1 MKFYFDITCPYSFT
15 GYQILKSKNVTDIHF
30 KPIVRRKFLTKRGRK
45 NTIPIP
51 QDELHLLQK
60 FRERHHLNPVALKPT
75 DYNVPD
81 FSHRSSL
88 FLTLISRRHPA
99 LLPSAVDLAFRRYW
113 IENQDTNHAFSL
125 MKMCRLVGLDLAESD
140 NLVAQVE
147 SRENVLAANACV
159 EEAVD
164 LEKDSTPIVEI
175 DGEEQPE
182 IVKKLDHFDLA
193 ELVKK
198 LIP

>member
-1 MKFYFDITCPYSFT
+1 MS
-15 GYQILKSKNVTDIHF
+15 KS
-30 KPIVRRKFLTKRGRK
+30 R
-45 NTIPIP
+45 
-51 QDELHLLQK
+51 Q
-60 FRERHHLNPVALKPT
+60 
-75 DYNVPD
+75 
-81 FSHRSSL
+81 
-88 FLTLISRRHPA
+88 
-99 LLPSAVDLAFRRYW
+99 
-113 IENQDTNHAFSL
+113 
-125 MKMCRLVGLDLAESD
+125 MCRLVGLDLAESD